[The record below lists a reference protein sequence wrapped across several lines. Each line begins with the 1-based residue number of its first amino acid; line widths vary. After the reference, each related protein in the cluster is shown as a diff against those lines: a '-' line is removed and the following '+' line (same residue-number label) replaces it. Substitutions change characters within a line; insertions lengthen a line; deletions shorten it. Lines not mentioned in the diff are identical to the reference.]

1 MGDMILK
8 GHDMFA
14 SLNVDEINALS
25 TFSSVKE
32 FKNREVIFKYKQAS
46 SHFYI
51 LMEGVVYLQLP
62 AEQAEFNMPVSKV
75 EKGELFGL
83 SPLLKSPRYT
93 LTAQCFK
100 ATKALSVEAKPFRE
114 MLRSNSHAGMDI
126 LNRVAHIYFTR
137 YLDLIKRLHS
147 VVGQVT
153 LKH

>member
-1 MGDMILK
+1 MGNMILK
-8 GHDMFA
+8 GHDLFK
-14 SLNVDEINALS
+14 SLNVDERQALS
-25 TFSSVKE
+25 EISSVKE
-32 FKNREVIFKYKQAS
+32 FKKGEIIFKYKQAV

-51 LMEGVVYLQLP
+51 LMSGEVYLQLP
-62 AEQAEFNMPVSKV
+62 ADHPEFNLPVSKV

-100 ATKALSVEAKPFRE
+100 ATKALAVEAKPFRE
-114 MLRSNSHAGMDI
+114 MLRSDSNAGLDI
-126 LNRVAHIYFTR
+126 LNQVAHIYFMR